1 MCINIYVVTRTTILA
16 HFSCVMYRTYR
27 LFKKNENE
35 RSLLLKYIIFII
47 VVPAIISTVII
58 VVDVTVDNSTFGADG
73 ACVYFYDISDLFLS
87 ACMSGI
93 YTH

>member
-1 MCINIYVVTRTTILA
+1 
-16 HFSCVMYRTYR
+16 MYRTYR

-58 VVDVTVDNSTFGADG
+58 VVDITVDNSTFGADG
-73 ACVYFYDISDLFLS
+73 ACVYFYDTSDLFLS